1 MNTILT
7 IQRYIGNLYRS
18 LSPER
23 VILLWVMIILS
34 LGSFFFALV
43 VFNSQFLKIVPTY
56 GGELHEGIVGTP
68 RFINPVLATSEQDK
82 DLTALVYAGITKKD
96 SLGQTVLDMG
106 DTIVESDDNLRYT
119 VTLKSSAR
127 FHDGKKVTSDDVI
140 YTIGLLQNPVIKS
153 PYRVKWE
160 GISVQRDSDTQL
172 TFILKRP
179 YPLFMDILTIG
190 ILPKHIWKDLTDE
203 QFSLSDYNINAIG
216 SGPYAITDIKSTS
229 GIPNRFVLESHKH
242 YTLGR
247 PYISKIIID
256 SFSNERLLLQAFTK
270 GDIDRLHGISSE
282 KISELQVGPSNIQ
295 SSLLPRTFTV
305 FFNPNTTEALSDKKI
320 RGALEM
326 AINKQ
331 AIVDTVLRNYGKV
344 IDTPYAF
351 DGEYNNPSL
360 YNPTEAK
367 ELLSGSKFLNASSTL
382 TLTLATANTEE
393 MKKVA
398 EMIQKDW
405 QAIGVETTLA
415 VYEVSDLNQTVIK
428 DRSFQV
434 LLFGSITETPSD
446 LYAFWHSSQ
455 RNYPG
460 LNISNYVSNT
470 LDQNLEVLR
479 TEQDPLLR
487 QQAYEGVKA
496 EFREEVPGIFLFA
509 PSLIYITRD
518 TTTTFLPT
526 YSLDNSSRFAL
537 VESWY
542 RHKEKVWPNTYYKNI
557 TERLHNI
564 LK

>member
-1 MNTILT
+1 MNTLFT
-7 IQRYIGNLYRS
+7 IQRYISNLYRS

-23 VILLWVMIILS
+23 VILLWVMLIVS
-34 LGSFFFALV
+34 AGSFFFSLI
-43 VFNSQFLKIVPTY
+43 VFNSQFLKIVPIY
-56 GGELHEGIVGTP
+56 GGEIHEGIVGTP

-96 SLGQTVLDMG
+96 SLGNMVLDMG
-106 DTIVESDDNLRYT
+106 ESIVESEDGLRYT
-119 VTLKSSAR
+119 VTLRSSAR
-127 FHDGKKVTSDDVI
+127 FHDGVKVTSDDI
-140 YTIGLLQNPVIKS
+140 LYTVGLLQNPTIKS

-160 GISVQRDSDTQL
+160 GVTIQKDSNSQV
-172 TFILKRP
+172 TFILKKP
-179 YPLFMDILTIG
+179 YPLFMDILSIG

-203 QFSLSDYNINAIG
+203 QLSLSAYNINAVG

-229 GIPNRFVLESHKH
+229 GIPNRFILESHKY
-242 YTLGR
+242 YTRGR
-247 PYISKIIID
+247 PYISRLVID
-256 SFSNERLLLQAFTK
+256 SFSNERIMLQAFTK
-270 GDIDRLHGISSE
+270 GTIDRIHGISPDT
-282 KISELQVGPSNIQ
+282 ISELRISPSAIQ

-305 FFNPNTTEALSDKKI
+305 FFNPNTAQELSDKKV
-320 RGALEM
+320 RSALEM

-331 AIVDTVLRNYGKV
+331 AIVDTVLHNYGKV

-360 YNPTEAK
+360 YNK
-367 ELLSGSKFLNASSTL
+367 EKARKLLLESKLLNASSTL

-398 EMIQKDW
+398 EMIQADW
-405 QAIGVETTLA
+405 QAIGVQTTLA
-415 VYEVSDLNQTVIK
+415 VYEVSDLNQTVIR

-434 LLFGSITETPSD
+434 LLFGSITENPSD

-455 RNYPG
+455 RSYPG

-470 LDQNLEVLR
+470 LDQNLEILR
-479 TEQDPLLR
+479 TERDPLLR
-487 QQAYEGVKA
+487 QQAYEQVKT

-518 TTTTFLPT
+518 NTTTFLPT
-526 YSLDNSSRFAL
+526 YSLDNSSRFTL

-557 TERLHNI
+557 IEQLHNI